1 MSNYLIFGATSAIA
15 TELARLLAKRGD
27 KFILV
32 GRNAYKLSAVAADIS
47 TRGGNIAGAL
57 TADLADISTHC
68 ALFAEARQRLGNID
82 CVVIAHGTLPDAE
95 RADSDADYALEQF
108 AVNATSAISL
118 GIRAST
124 EMQRVG
130 AGMIVVIGSVAGE
143 RGRQSN
149 YLYGGAKGA
158 VDIFFQGICNRL
170 YSNNI
175 HVLTV
180 KPGFVDTPMTA
191 HLPKNFLFASP
202 SKVASNILH
211 AMDKRRDV
219 LFAPWFWRWIMLVV
233 RLIPEGIFKKLKL

>member
-15 TELARLLAKRGD
+15 TELMRLLAKRQSN
-27 KFILV
+27 FVLV
-32 GRNAYKLSAVAADIS
+32 GRNAEKLSAAAADIS
-47 TRGGNIAGAL
+47 TRGGNIAGTL
-57 TADLADISTHC
+57 TTDLADISAHD
-68 ALFAEARQRLGNID
+68 ALFEEARRRLGNID
-82 CVVIAHGTLPDAE
+82 CVVISHGTLPDAQ

-108 AVNATSAISL
+108 AVNATSVISL
-118 GIRAST
+118 GIRAAT

-130 AGMIVVIGSVAGE
+130 TGMIVVIGSVAGE

-158 VDIFFQGICNRL
+158 VDIFFQGLRNRL

-211 AMDKRRDV
+211 AIDKRRDV
-219 LFAPWFWRWIMLVV
+219 LFTPWFWRWIMLVV